1 MAIYK
6 GNKKV
11 VAVYKGSTPIN
22 KIYKGSTLV
31 FQKSGGGGSTH
42 LFEGTARG
50 NLDLKINSKIIPISP
65 DADGKWFY
73 DTDEKITSL
82 NNAFYRQR
90 AVTSVDLSNL
100 DLTGISTRS
109 MFEQTYVT
117 SIKFNNTKSMKLVDV
132 NSMFSLCSSLTSI
145 NLSSFDTSNL
155 TSVNSLFK
163 GCNKLVSL
171 DLSNWNT
178 SSLTTADSL
187 FSGCR
192 LLTSINLS
200 SFNTSNLTSANYLF
214 NNCNSLTSINLSSF
228 DTSNLTSATGLF
240 VYCSS
245 LVSLDLS
252 NFDMSNATSYK
263 DMFANCPKLS
273 TIKCKQTFK
282 DWCITNQDTIKLP
295 TAMREGGSGT
305 WEIVG

>member
-42 LFEGTARG
+42 LFEGTATG
-50 NLDLKINSKIIPISP
+50 NFDLKINNNQTIPITP

-82 NNAFYRQR
+82 ESSFLNQS

-100 DLTGISTRS
+100 DLTGISTS
-109 MFEQTYVT
+109 LMFQGSSNIT
-117 SIKFNNTKSMKLVDV
+117 SIKFNNTKSMKLTNVS
-132 NSMFSLCSSLTSI
+132 SMFS
-145 NLSSFDTSNL
+145 
-155 TSVNSLFK
+155 
-163 GCNKLVSL
+163 GC
-171 DLSNWNT
+171 
-178 SSLTTADSL
+178 
-187 FSGCR
+187 
-192 LLTSINLS
+192 I
-200 SFNTSNLTSANYLF
+200 
-214 NNCNSLTSINLSSF
+214 
-228 DTSNLTSATGLF
+228 
-240 VYCSS
+240 S

-252 NFDMSNATSYK
+252 PFDTSNISKPWFFNNVFENCTS
-263 DMFANCPKLS
+263 LS

-282 DWCITNQDTIKLP
+282 DWCITNQDIIKLP

-305 WEIVG
+305 WEIID

>member
-42 LFEGTARG
+42 LIEGTATR
-50 NLDLKINSKIIPISP
+50 NFSMKINNKSIPITI

-73 DTDEKITSL
+73 DTEEKITNLESS
-82 NNAFYRQR
+82 FYNVR

-100 DLTGISTRS
+100 DLTGISTGS
-109 MFEQTYVT
+109 MFEGTSDIA
-117 SIKFNNTKSMKLVDV
+117 SIKFNNTKSMKLKDV
-132 NSMFSLCSSLTSI
+132 NRMFFGCSSLTSLDI
-145 NLSSFDTSNL
+145 SSFDTSNI
-155 TSVNSLFK
+155 TSAS
-163 GCNKLVSL
+163 
-171 DLSNWNT
+171 
-178 SSLTTADSL
+178 
-187 FSGCR
+187 
-192 LLTSINLS
+192 S
-200 SFNTSNLTSANYLF
+200 SFSN
-214 NNCNSLTSINLSSF
+214 
-228 DTSNLTSATGLF
+228 
-240 VYCSS
+240 CSS

-252 NFDMSNATSYK
+252 SFNTSQLQNALYLFANCSSLVSLDLSILNTSNLIYASYLFSNCTSLKTLDLSNFDMSKATSYNN
-263 DMFANCPKLS
+263 MFYNCNKL
-273 TIKCKQTFK
+273 THIKCKQAFK

-305 WEIVG
+305 WEIVA

>member
-31 FQKSGGGGSTH
+31 FQKSGGGGGSTH
-42 LFEGTARG
+42 LFEGTATG
-50 NLDLKINSKIIPISP
+50 NFNLKVNGQTIPITP

-82 NNAFYRQR
+82 NEAFSNVT

-100 DLTGISTRS
+100 DLTDIATTY
-109 MFEQTYVT
+109 MFNKSSKIK
-117 SIKFNNTKSMKLVDV
+117 SIKFNNTKSMKLI
-132 NSMFSLCSSLTSI
+132 NAFSMFNRCSSLTSL

-155 TSVNSLFK
+155 TSVMSLF
-163 GCNKLVSL
+163 
-171 DLSNWNT
+171 
-178 SSLTTADSL
+178 
-187 FSGCR
+187 
-192 LLTSINLS
+192 
-200 SFNTSNLTSANYLF
+200 Y
-214 NNCNSLTSINLSSF
+214 NCSK
-228 DTSNLTSATGLF
+228 
-240 VYCSS
+240 

-252 NFDMSNATSYK
+252 NFDMSNVGYQTS
-263 DMFANCPKLS
+263 MFENCSSLS
-273 TIKCKQTFK
+273 TIKCKQAFK
-282 DWCITNQDTIKLP
+282 DWCITLQDDILLP